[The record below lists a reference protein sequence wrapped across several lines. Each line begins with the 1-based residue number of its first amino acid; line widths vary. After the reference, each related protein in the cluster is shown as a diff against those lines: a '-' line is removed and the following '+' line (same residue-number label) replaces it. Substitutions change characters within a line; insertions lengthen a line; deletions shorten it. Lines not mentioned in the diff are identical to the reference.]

1 MWMQEYEE
9 IASLYMEKW
18 MEDLESTT
26 KESLPELLAKI
37 YFYTKETISAET
49 GVDVLKT
56 SSFCNFLK
64 ELNSLAR
71 KHLQVI
77 HHTSIYRTFC
87 LKYLTKINSGS
98 VEEESTGKL

>member
-1 MWMQEYEE
+1 MQEYEE

-18 MEDLESTT
+18 MEDLDSPT

-37 YFYTKETISAET
+37 YFYTKETISTET

-71 KHLQVI
+71 KHLQVMNTTI
-77 HHTSIYRTFC
+77 CRVHFA
-87 LKYLTKINSGS
+87 
-98 VEEESTGKL
+98 

>member
-1 MWMQEYEE
+1 MWIQEYEE

-18 MEDLESTT
+18 MEDLESPT
-26 KESLPELLAKI
+26 KEILPELLAKI
-37 YFYTKETISAET
+37 YFYTKETISTET

-77 HHTSIYRTFC
+77 QTTICKNFEC
-87 LKYLTKINSGS
+87 L
-98 VEEESTGKL
+98 

>member
-1 MWMQEYEE
+1 MWIQEYEE

-18 MEDLESTT
+18 MEDLESPT
-26 KESLPELLAKI
+26 KEILPELLAKI
-37 YFYTKETISAET
+37 YFYTKETISTET

-77 HHTSIYRTFC
+77 QTTNCKNF
-87 LKYLTKINSGS
+87 
-98 VEEESTGKL
+98 ESL

>member
-18 MEDLESTT
+18 MEDLDSTT

-37 YFYTKETISAET
+37 YFYTKETISTET

-71 KHLQVI
+71 KHLQVMNTTI
-77 HHTSIYRTFC
+77 CRHFA
-87 LKYLTKINSGS
+87 
-98 VEEESTGKL
+98 

>member
-1 MWMQEYEE
+1 MQEYKE

-18 MEDLESTT
+18 MEDLDSPT

-37 YFYTKETISAET
+37 YFCTKETISAET

-71 KHLQVI
+71 KHLQVM
-77 HHTSIYRTFC
+77 H
-87 LKYLTKINSGS
+87 
-98 VEEESTGKL
+98 STICRHFA

>member
-1 MWMQEYEE
+1 MQEYEE

-18 MEDLESTT
+18 MEDLESPT
-26 KESLPELLAKI
+26 KEILPELLAKI

-71 KHLQVI
+71 KHLQVMQTTI
-77 HHTSIYRTFC
+77 RQNFA
-87 LKYLTKINSGS
+87 LKSLTISGS
-98 VEEESTGKL
+98 GEEESAREL

>member
-1 MWMQEYEE
+1 MWIQEYQE
-9 IASLYMEKW
+9 IASLYMEKS
-18 MEDLESTT
+18 MEDLESTM

-77 HHTSIYRTFC
+77 RTK
-87 LKYLTKINSGS
+87 KY
-98 VEEESTGKL
+98 

>member
-18 MEDLESTT
+18 MEDLESPT
-26 KESLPELLAKI
+26 KENLPELLAKI
-37 YFYTKETISAET
+37 YFYTKEAISMET

-77 HHTSIYRTFC
+77 HTAIFA
-87 LKYLTKINSGS
+87 
-98 VEEESTGKL
+98 